1 MTDCLFCKISNGQI
15 PAKIVYQ
22 DDKTMAFD
30 DIHPEAPV
38 HVIIIPKKHI
48 PSIPDITDE
57 DQDIMGYLYL
67 VVNRI
72 AIDKSLTEDGFRLVI
87 NCGKSGG
94 QDIPHIH
101 IHMLGG
107 RLFGWPPG

>member
-1 MTDCLFCKISNGQI
+1 MSDCLFCKIANRQI
-15 PAKIVYQ
+15 FAKIVYE
-22 DDKTMAFD
+22 DDKAMAFE

-38 HVIIIPKKHI
+38 HLIIIPKKHI
-48 PSIPDITDE
+48 PTVLDITDE

-72 AIDKSLTEDGFRLVI
+72 AVDKSLTEDGFRLI
-87 NCGKSGG
+87 MNCGKSGG
-94 QDIPHIH
+94 QEIPHVHIH
-101 IHMLGG
+101 ILGG